1 MSTTAMSKKN
11 KGKKVADPNET
22 SKLLAAKI
30 SQLEQDA
37 AGEKDQE
44 QEIEREVK
52 KATRDLNQLLTNI
65 ESPMTRLETVHKKYT
80 ELLADMKKLDR
91 DYAKSKKRADQLQKD
106 QDKSK
111 SELNKT
117 VTMKDKLEKLCRELT
132 KENKKV
138 KDENKKLEENEKKA
152 RAIVNERL
160 DSLLYDIQDVM
171 AAKGNPRNDK
181 VDIDLDEALR
191 AKIKTIGEKFEMR
204 ELHYKSLL
212 RSKDAEIQ
220 CLTAKYE
227 EQRRAAENEAA
238 RCRALSSQVSTFSHT
253 ESELR
258 SQLNI
263 YVEKFKQ
270 VEDTLNNSNELFL
283 TFRKEMEEM
292 SKKTKRLEKENL
304 TLTRKHDQTNR
315 NILEMAEERTRNHE
329 ELDKWRKKSH
339 HLEALCRRMQA
350 QGRGQ
355 GLPVDLDADDE
366 GTESEY
372 EEDYEDEEDEEG
384 ISDEEYELDSANGDH
399 HHHHHHHHLPQQQEK
414 PVFGPPPPPNLLE
427 ARANGKA
434 VVNGCH

>member
-1 MSTTAMSKKN
+1 MAPTAIAKKA
-11 KGKKVADPNET
+11 KGKKHADPNET

-44 QEIEREVK
+44 AEIEREVK
-52 KATRDLNQLLTNI
+52 KATRDLNQLLNTI

-80 ELLADMKKLDR
+80 ELLAEMKKLDR
-91 DYAKSKKRADQLQKD
+91 DHNKSKKRADQLQKD
-106 QDKSK
+106 QDKGK

-138 KDENKKLEENEKKA
+138 KDENKRLDDTERRA
-152 RAIVNERL
+152 RGIVNERL
-160 DSLLYDIQDVM
+160 DSLLFDIQDVM
-171 AAKGNPRNDK
+171 AAKGSSRVEN

-191 AKIKTIGEKFEMR
+191 AKIKTIGEQFESR
-204 ELHYKSLL
+204 ELHYKAVL

-220 CLTAKYE
+220 SLTAKYE
-227 EQRRAAENEAA
+227 EQRRGAENEAA
-238 RCRALSSQVSTFSHT
+238 RCRALSTQVSTFSQT
-253 ESELR
+253 EAELR

-283 TFRKEMEEM
+283 TFRKEMEDM

-315 NILEMAEERTRNHE
+315 NILEMAEERTRNNE
-329 ELDKWRKKSH
+329 ELEKWRKKSNS
-339 HLEALCRRMQA
+339 LEALCRRMQQ
-350 QGRGQ
+350 QGRGHAVE
-355 GLPVDLDADDE
+355 GELDVDDE

-372 EEDYEDEEDEEG
+372 EDEYEDEDEED
-384 ISDEEYELDSANGDH
+384 ISEDGEYHSHGETEH
-399 HHHHHHHHLPQQQEK
+399 HHHPPASGTQPAK
-414 PVFGPPPPPNLLE
+414 PVFGPPPPPTMLE
-427 ARANGKA
+427 ARSNGNLP
-434 VVNGCH
+434 VMNGYMH

>member
-1 MSTTAMSKKN
+1 MSSAAMSKKN

-44 QEIEREVK
+44 AEIEREVK
-52 KATRDLNQLLTNI
+52 KATRDLNQLLSNI

-91 DYAKSKKRADQLQKD
+91 DYAKSKKRSDQLQKD
-106 QDKSK
+106 QDKGK

-138 KDENKKLEENEKKA
+138 KDENKKLEETEKKA
-152 RAIVNERL
+152 RLIVNERL

-171 AAKGNPRNDK
+171 AAKGNPRNEK
-181 VDIDLDEALR
+181 IDIDLDEALR

-204 ELHYKSLL
+204 ELHYKALL

-253 ESELR
+253 EAELR

-329 ELDKWRKKSH
+329 ELEKWRKKSH

-355 GLPVDLDADDE
+355 SLPADLDGDDE

-372 EEDYEDEEDEEG
+372 DEDYEDEEDDED
-384 ISDEEYELDSANGDH
+384 ISDDEYELEHAGRELNGGNV
-399 HHHHHHHHLPQQQEK
+399 PQQPEK
-414 PVFGPPPPPNLLE
+414 PVFGPPPPPQLLE
-427 ARANGKA
+427 ARAANGNKA
-434 VVNGCH
+434 MINGCH

>member
-1 MSTTAMSKKN
+1 MSKKN

-44 QEIEREVK
+44 MEIEREVK
-52 KATRDLNQLLTNI
+52 KATRDLNQLLSNI

-91 DYAKSKKRADQLQKD
+91 DYAKSRKRADQLQKD
-106 QDKSK
+106 QDKGK

-138 KDENKKLEENEKKA
+138 KDENKKLDDNEKKA
-152 RAIVNERL
+152 RMIVNERL

-171 AAKGNPRNDK
+171 AANKGNPRNEK
-181 VDIDLDEALR
+181 LDIDLDEALR
-191 AKIKTIGEKFEMR
+191 TKIKTIGEKFELR
-204 ELHYKSLL
+204 ELQYKSIL

-220 CLTAKYE
+220 SLTAKYE
-227 EQRRAAENEAA
+227 EQRRATENEAA

-253 ESELR
+253 EAELR

-329 ELDKWRKKSH
+329 ELEKWRKKSH

-355 GLPVDLDADDE
+355 SLNAELDGDDE

-372 EEDYEDEEDEEG
+372 DEDYEDEEDDEG
-384 ISDEEYELDSANGDH
+384 LSDEDYDFDNADRPINGDRIV
-399 HHHHHHHHLPQQQEK
+399 QQPPEK
-414 PVFGPPPPPNLLE
+414 PVFGPPPPPNLAE
-427 ARANGKA
+427 ARANGTKA